1 MTAPPLSI
9 AVLFAR
15 RDSLYKSLPGCDVYD
30 EDRNA
35 LTWPG
40 GSPLIA
46 HPPCRAWGALSHF
59 AKPVPGEKELA
70 LWAVDQ
76 VRQWGGA
83 LEHPVASR
91 LWPAKE
97 LPAPGRVDRFGG
109 WTLAV
114 DQDWW
119 GHRAQKRTKLY
130 IVGVDPRDVP
140 VMPFKIEEP
149 SHVVAQARS
158 LPGGSRKVK
167 GAQGWRPEVSKAER
181 ERTPPDFARWLV
193 DLVRRCRQPMR
204 EAA

>member
-1 MTAPPLSI
+1 M

-15 RDSLYKSLPGCDVYD
+15 RDSFYKALPGCDVYD

-35 LTWPG
+35 LTWSG

-46 HPPCRAWGALSHF
+46 HPPCRAWGGLSHF

-76 VRQWGGA
+76 IRLWGGA

-97 LPAPGRVDRFGG
+97 LPAPGQVDRFGG

-140 VMPFKIEEP
+140 LMPFKIVEP
-149 SHVVAQARS
+149 SHVVS
-158 LPGGSRKVK
+158 PSSRIRV
-167 GAQGWRPEVSKAER
+167 GHPSYRPQLRKSER
-181 ERTPPDFARWLV
+181 EHTPPDFARWLV